1 MIDLRNPQK
10 KDHHQLKL
18 LSLDILMIF
27 HAIQIMTLITGAY
40 FCEADNGLGQTG
52 KAELQVS
59 VLYGPRVT
67 VEKFKEVEEGG
78 DVTVEC
84 RAKSNPEPTS
94 VYWTRADQP
103 RFRQTGRFLHLRN
116 VTHVSGGQYTCVVT
130 NRLEPSGEAARERSG
145 NASLSLAVR
154 HHPGVGAIVPPDPV
168 GIEGK
173 SIKLVCG
180 ASPQGYPSA
189 SFTWWRS
196 DKPSEILATGA
207 ELTIRPV
214 RMSSEGVY
222 TCQPHN
228 NYGKGVPAS
237 VSLKVVQEPRIVS
250 GLTNQVIRKAGDTNL
265 NLTCLGMGKPSP
277 SATWFKDGNEIDDSE
292 SDYFQITTSD
302 KRDSRTDTVTVT
314 SSLEFR
320 GTGRKEMNHVRAW
333 DSGEYTCQFDNSVGR
348 AQSAMALKVE
358 HAPLVSHEQ
367 NKVAADLGERADITC
382 RMRAFP
388 APMFQWEKN
397 KIPISD
403 SGRRNNRSIRQISDY
418 EYESTFTIWSVKS
431 DSYGDYVCKAS
442 NSMGS
447 KRTIVRLVKKGKPES
462 PTQLRPQETGSNYIV
477 FTWTENFNGGMNN
490 TSFKVSWRRQ
500 GEGVQLAREK
510 WCQGPGPLCRLD
522 SLEQHTTYRVRLKA
536 LNSHGESDWSKE
548 VAFTTKI
555 DVSQIPK
562 PESIFFEKSTKTTS
576 FKVEYYP
583 LNLIAKL
590 ELMSPDG
597 SWHHL
602 RTVSLRSRPYKFTV
616 TPTLEFESVRVRI
629 CLESDDLL
637 CGAYNEAS
645 IVDKIQVKRQHRL
658 LS

>member
-1 MIDLRNPQK
+1 MSGR
-10 KDHHQLKL
+10 
-18 LSLDILMIF
+18 LSLSL
-27 HAIQIMTLITGAY
+27 LVTGAY
-40 FCEADNGLGQTG
+40 FCEADNSLGQTG

-59 VLYGPRVT
+59 VLYGPRVS

-116 VTHVSGGQYTCVVT
+116 VTHVSGGEYTCVAT
-130 NRLEPSGEAARERSG
+130 NRLNPSGEAVRERTG

-154 HHPGVGAIVPPDPV
+154 HQPGAAAISPADPV

-173 SIKLVCG
+173 SIKLTCG
-180 ASPQGYPSA
+180 ASPLGYPGA
-189 SFTWWRS
+189 SYSWWRS
-196 DKPSEILATGA
+196 DRPSEILATGA

-214 RMSSEGVY
+214 RMTSEAVY

-237 VSLKVVQEPRIVS
+237 VTLTVVQEPRIVS
-250 GLTNQVIRKAGDTNL
+250 GLSNQVIRKAGDTNL

-277 SATWFKDGNEIDDSE
+277 SATWFKDGNEIDE
-292 SDYFQITTSD
+292 SASNYFQIKTSD

-314 SSLEFR
+314 STLVFL
-320 GTGRKEMNHVRAW
+320 GTGRKETNHVRAW

-358 HAPLVSHEQ
+358 HAPIVSHEQ
-367 NKVAADLGERADITC
+367 SKVAADQGERADITC
-382 RMRAFP
+382 RMKAFP

-447 KRTIVRLVKKGKPES
+447 KRTIVKLVKKGKPES
-462 PTQLRPQETGSNYIV
+462 PTQLRPKETGSNNIV
-477 FTWTENFNGGMNN
+477 FTWTKNFNGGMNN

-500 GEGVQLAREK
+500 GERAQYAREK
-510 WCQGPGPLCRLD
+510 WCSGPSPLCLLEA
-522 SLEQHTTYRVRLKA
+522 LEQHTTYRVRVKA
-536 LNSHGESDWSKE
+536 LNSHGESDWSDE
-548 VAFTTKI
+548 VAVTTKI
-555 DVSQIPK
+555 DESQIPT

-576 FKVEYYP
+576 FKVGNYP
-583 LNLIAKL
+583 LALIAKL
-590 ELMSPDG
+590 EVMSPDG
-597 SWHHL
+597 AWQHL
-602 RTVSLRSRPYKFTV
+602 RTVQLQSRPYKFTV

-645 IVDKIQVKRQHRL
+645 IVDKIQVK
-658 LS
+658 